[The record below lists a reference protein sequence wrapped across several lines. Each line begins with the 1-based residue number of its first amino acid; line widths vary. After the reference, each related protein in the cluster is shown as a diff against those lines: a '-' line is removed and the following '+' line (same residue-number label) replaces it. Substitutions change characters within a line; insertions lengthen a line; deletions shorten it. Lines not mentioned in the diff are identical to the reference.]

1 MRRTVS
7 EAVRNREYQVWY
19 QPQVDM
25 GTGEIF
31 GAEALV
37 RWRASPK
44 RPAFAGEFYSCP
56 GKERLMPLLDREVL
70 RIVRRGRRGG
80 KKRPGSR
87 PARSLSTFPHSA
99 QERKVWPGREDLLF
113 EITETA
119 KEEEENREIWRFAK
133 QLREE
138 GFRIAM
144 DDYGMGRSTLKML
157 CQVPFDILKLDRYFI
172 SRIGEEKGETILK
185 STIALAK
192 GPGHGDC
199 SRRSGKQGADRISS
213 AAWLQAGTGVLLC
226 KTAGKRPVFSV
237 PGRRKTAAGGTT
249 MRKLYQRL
257 VLLYLISALLFVPAF
272 CGKPVSSRQKGKW
285 ILSVSASGGSGQQ
298 SGGGGRGV

>member
-1 MRRTVS
+1 MRIFMHKRERFQTCYEKQIRATGSKGEKRAGNMGNKYENLQDMGKEEMCRTVS

-37 RWRASPK
+37 RWRHPQK
-44 RPAFAGEFYSCP
+44 GLLLPGNFIPALEKNG
-56 GKERLMPLLDREVL
+56 LMPLLDREVL
-70 RIVRRGRRGG
+70 RIVRRDAGEA
-80 KKRPGSR
+80 KKAGI
-87 PARSLSTFPHSA
+87 PAGPISVNLSTFCA
-99 QERKVWPGREDLLF
+99 GTKGLAGEEDLLF

-192 GPGHGDC
+192 DLGMEIVAEGLESREQIAFLLRHGC
-199 SRRSGKQGADRISS
+199 RLGQGYYYARPLEKDRYFQFR
-213 AAWLQAGTGVLLC
+213 AE
-226 KTAGKRPVFSV
+226 GKRLPE
-237 PGRRKTAAGGTT
+237 GRR
-249 MRKLYQRL
+249 
-257 VLLYLISALLFVPAF
+257 
-272 CGKPVSSRQKGKW
+272 
-285 ILSVSASGGSGQQ
+285 
-298 SGGGGRGV
+298 